1 MQTSVDDPTTIRL
14 RIPAGDADP
23 PLYRSRYGGLW
34 VDRRDAHDVLE
45 GKRSRGEVTDADAE
59 VLAKYIDDGYVV
71 FPKAT
76 DESLIDEYLEFFEA
90 AWDASPPTTIYMHWD
105 RQVILID
112 REHYDDVTKVS
123 DVHSYFAKAGEL
135 VFPPSVLRFM
145 TQIYER
151 PPVVF
156 QTMTMRKG
164 SQENLHIDT
173 GPLTLT
179 EPMSMAASWV
189 ALEDVQ
195 PQSGE
200 FQFVPGSHRLPELLH
215 YGTDKGHHG
224 DYGEYNTI
232 LQTTLR
238 MCEERGLKT
247 ERFMAKKGDV
257 LIWHADL
264 MHGGAPIEDPTRTR
278 KSLVAHFM
286 PLGVMPTFF
295 NCSDVNAIPYPT
307 GGYCTDRLL
316 HDTTPREHESNVP
329 RSVVEGVNAAHGG
342 ANRIRP
348 IDAWRSWVPLSVRQ
362 HVPPSLAAWVRKSLH
377 R

>member
-1 MQTSVDDPTTIRL
+1 L
-14 RIPAGDADP
+14 N
-23 PLYRSRYGGLW
+23 
-34 VDRRDAHDVLE
+34 
-45 GKRSRGEVTDADAE
+45 TDAE
-59 VLAKYIDDGYVV
+59 GRLVLADALSLASESKPDLIVDLATLTGACMVALGPDIAGVMG
-71 FPKAT
+71 T
-76 DESLIDEYLEFFEA
+76 DESLIDDYLEFFEA
-90 AWDASPPTTIYMHWD
+90 AWDAPPQTIYMHWN
-105 RQVILID
+105 RQVIYID

-123 DVHSYFAKAGEL
+123 DVHSYYANGGEL
-135 VFPPSVLRFM
+135 VFPPPVLRFL

-179 EPMSMAASWV
+179 EPMSIAASWV

-195 PQSGE
+195 LLSGE

-224 DYGEYNTI
+224 DYREYGTI
-232 LQTTLR
+232 LETTLR

-247 ERFMAKKGDV
+247 AKFMAKKGDV

-264 MHGGAPIEDPTRTR
+264 MHGGAPIQDRSRTR

-295 NCSDVNAIPYPT
+295 NCADVNAIPYPT

-316 HDTTPREHESNVP
+316 HDTTPRDNAGNVP
-329 RSVVEGVNAAHGG
+329 RPVVGDTDAAEGP
-342 ANRIRP
+342 NRIRP
-348 IDAWRSWVPLSVRQ
+348 IEVWRSWIPLSVRQ
-362 HVPPSLAAWVRKSLH
+362 QVPPSFSAWVRKSFH

>member
-1 MQTSVDDPTTIRL
+1 
-14 RIPAGDADP
+14 
-23 PLYRSRYGGLW
+23 
-34 VDRRDAHDVLE
+34 
-45 GKRSRGEVTDADAE
+45 VTDDDAE

-76 DESLIDEYLEFFEA
+76 DELLIDDYLEVFEA
-90 AWDASPPTTIYMHWD
+90 AWDAPPQTIYMHWN
-105 RQVILID
+105 RQVISID

-123 DVHSYFAKAGEL
+123 DVHSYYANAGEL
-135 VFPPSVLRFM
+135 VFPPPVLRFL
-145 TQIYER
+145 TQIYDR

-224 DYGEYNTI
+224 DYREYGTI
-232 LQTTLR
+232 LETTLR

-247 ERFMAKKGDV
+247 ETFMAKKGDV

-264 MHGGAPIEDPTRTR
+264 MHGGAPIQDHTRTR

-295 NCSDVNAIPYPT
+295 NCAEVNAIPYPT
-307 GGYCTDRLL
+307 GGHCTDRLL
-316 HDTTPREHESNVP
+316 HDTTPRENAGNVP
-329 RSVVEGVNAAHGG
+329 RPAVGDTDAGDRP
-342 ANRIRP
+342 NRIRP
-348 IDAWRSWVPLSVRQ
+348 IEVWRSWVPLSVRQ
-362 HVPPSLAAWVRKSLH
+362 QVPPSISAWVRKSF
-377 R
+377 RR

>member
-1 MQTSVDDPTTIRL
+1 METSVDDPMTIRL
-14 RIPAGDADP
+14 RIPLGDADP

-45 GKRSRGEVTDADAE
+45 GKRSRGEVTDDDAE

-76 DESLIDEYLEFFEA
+76 DESLIDDYLEFFEA
-90 AWDASPPTTIYMHWD
+90 AWDAPPQTIYMHWN
-105 RQVILID
+105 RQVIYID

-123 DVHSYFAKAGEL
+123 DVHSYYANGGEL
-135 VFPPSVLRFM
+135 VFPPPVLRFL

-179 EPMSMAASWV
+179 EPMSIAASWV

-195 PQSGE
+195 LLSGE

-224 DYGEYNTI
+224 DYREYGTI
-232 LQTTLR
+232 LETTLR

-247 ERFMAKKGDV
+247 ETFMAKKGDV

-264 MHGGAPIEDPTRTR
+264 MHGGAPIQDRSRTR

-295 NCSDVNAIPYPT
+295 NCADVNAIPYPT

-316 HDTTPREHESNVP
+316 HDTTPRDNAGNVP
-329 RSVVEGVNAAHGG
+329 RPVVGDTDAAEGP
-342 ANRIRP
+342 NRIRP
-348 IDAWRSWVPLSVRQ
+348 IEVWRSWIPLSVRQ
-362 HVPPSLAAWVRKSLH
+362 QVPPSFSAWVRKSFH

>member
-45 GKRSRGEVTDADAE
+45 GKRSRGEVTDDDAE

-76 DESLIDEYLEFFEA
+76 DESLIDDYLEFFEA
-90 AWDASPPTTIYMHWD
+90 AWDAPPQTIYMHWN
-105 RQVILID
+105 RQVIYID

-123 DVHSYFAKAGEL
+123 DVHSYYANGGEL
-135 VFPPSVLRFM
+135 VFPPPVLRFL

-179 EPMSMAASWV
+179 EPMSIAASWV

-195 PQSGE
+195 PKSGE

-232 LQTTLR
+232 LQTTLQ

-247 ERFMAKKGDV
+247 EKFMAKKGDV

-286 PLGVMPTFF
+286 PLGVMATFYDF
-295 NCSDVNAIPYPT
+295 TKVAAVPYP
-307 GGYCTDRLL
+307 GISAYRL
-316 HDTTPREHESNVP
+316 DTRNLTVGNEHSDN
-329 RSVVEGVNAAHGG
+329 GAASGSMQV
-342 ANRIRP
+342 
-348 IDAWRSWVPLSVRQ
+348 WRRWVP
-362 HVPPSLAAWVRKSLH
+362 
-377 R
+377 